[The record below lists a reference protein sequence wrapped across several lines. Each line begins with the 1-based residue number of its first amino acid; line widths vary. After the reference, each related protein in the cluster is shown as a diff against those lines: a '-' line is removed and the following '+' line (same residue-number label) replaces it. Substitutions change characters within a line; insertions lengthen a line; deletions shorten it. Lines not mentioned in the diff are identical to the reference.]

1 MEKLVKA
8 IENGEKAIHRRIM
21 TQMPPK
27 NIGKN
32 FEFSIFIY
40 LKF

>member
-27 NIGKN
+27 KQEKILNLA
-32 FEFSIFIY
+32 Y
-40 LKF
+40 LYI